1 MSMAEEEKDNLVEL
15 EKDTTSSDVS
25 KVVDDLSKV
34 ELVESDEAWAG
45 LEEIGISKKMVLN
58 IVLFLI
64 FLIGGAVYVILN
76 LDNWFSPDSEVKEV
90 STEEEIL
97 DKVINGE
104 EDEELVRDFG
114 GEGAGLLSGL
124 IVGIEFQLPEIRA
137 ISSFGND
144 SGAFSGFSFG
154 FSELFSSE
162 EMVVYLDLLKRL
174 ENAYATDVYNVVDQ
188 SLDRRVALDGHIAL
202 LAGLIAEGSDM
213 LLRADQ
219 DLASLRLR
227 FETLATARDLYEEQF
242 FNALDLLEGQAAQ
255 ENFEAF
261 ATFSSEVQVIRAR
274 FNALGT
280 IADRIEA
287 ALSFLQPRYQD
298 IVVNQ
303 EAILEGVRVF
313 DVPGSEIDAIIPVE
327 GI

>member
-1 MSMAEEEKDNLVEL
+1 MAMAEEEKDNLVEL
-15 EKDTTSSDVS
+15 EKDTTSSDIS

-34 ELVESDEAWAG
+34 ELVEGDESWAG
-45 LEEIGISKKMVLN
+45 LEEMGISKRMVFN

-64 FLIGGAVYVILN
+64 FLIGGAIYVIVN
-76 LDNWFSPDSEVKEV
+76 LDNWFSPDKEIKREEDKEIIEDVVDVDDVEVVREY
-90 STEEEIL
+90 E
-97 DKVINGE
+97 GE
-104 EDEELVRDFG
+104 E
-114 GEGAGLLSGL
+114 AGLVSSL

-144 SGAFSGFSFG
+144 SGAFSGLSFG
-154 FSELFSSE
+154 FSELFSGE
-162 EMVVYLDLLKRL
+162 EMVIYLDLLKRL

-188 SLDRRVALDGHIAL
+188 SVDRRAALDAHIAL
-202 LAGLIAEGSDM
+202 LAGLMAEGSNM
-213 LLRADQ
+213 LLGADQ

-227 FETLATARDLYEEQF
+227 FETLATARDLYEGQF
-242 FNALDLLEGQAAQ
+242 FTALDLLEGRAAQ

-261 ATFSSEVQVIRAR
+261 MTFGSEVQVIRAR
-274 FNALGT
+274 FNALGA
-280 IADRIEA
+280 IADRIES

>member
-1 MSMAEEEKDNLVEL
+1 MAEEEKDNLVEL
-15 EKDTTSSDVS
+15 EKDTTSNDVS

-58 IVLFLI
+58 IVLFLV
-64 FLIGGAVYVILN
+64 FLIGGAVYVIVN
-76 LDNWFSPDSEVKEV
+76 LDDWFAPGEDKEIKREENNEIVEEVG
-90 STEEEIL
+90 
-97 DKVINGE
+97 DG
-104 EDEELVRDFG
+104 ELVRGFG
-114 GEGAGLLSGL
+114 GEEAGLLSGL

-188 SLDRRVALDGHIAL
+188 SLDRRVALDGYIAL